1 LLDDVVALLHH
12 RRYVVAGA
20 GREIRTR
27 YAGAAMGVVWH
38 VLVPLVQIGVYFV
51 VFSQFFLARPGAP
64 TVGHYVIFMLCGILP
79 WFAFTETVGSGA
91 ASLVARE
98 NYLRKLPIPEAVF
111 VAETAAV
118 ASMTMALYLVA
129 LIVVA
134 AGMGVPPAFSWLLV
148 PIVLVLLLA
157 FGFGI
162 ALIVAPLCI
171 LFRDLN
177 QFVVIAL
184 QLWFWV
190 TPVLYDTA
198 RLGPRLR
205 RVVELNPV
213 TTHVESL
220 RALLIAGTV
229 PAASAWA
236 AMLLFAIV
244 PILAGLAIC
253 RRVHSDL
260 RDAI

>member
-1 LLDDVVALLHH
+1 MLDDVAALWRH
-12 RRYVVAGA
+12 RRYVAAGA

-51 VFSQFFLARPGAP
+51 VFSQFFLSRPGAP
-64 TVGHYVIFMLCGILP
+64 TVGHYALFMLCGILP

-118 ASMTMALYLVA
+118 ASLNMLLYLVA
-129 LIVVA
+129 LLVIA
-134 AGMGVPPAFSWLLV
+134 ASMGVPPAFSWLLV
-148 PIVLVLLLA
+148 PIVLALLLA
-157 FGFGI
+157 FGFGL
-162 ALIVAPLCI
+162 ALMTAPLCI
-171 LFRDLN
+171 LFRDLG
-177 QFVVIAL
+177 QLVVIGL

-190 TPVLYDTA
+190 TPILYDAA

-205 RVVELNPV
+205 RAVELNPV

-236 AMLLFAIV
+236 AMLFYAVV
-244 PILAGLAIC
+244 PLLAGLAIC
-253 RRVHSDL
+253 RRFHSDL
-260 RDAI
+260 RDAV

>member
-1 LLDDVVALLHH
+1 MLDDVVALLHH

-111 VAETAAV
+111 VAETSAV
-118 ASMTMALYLVA
+118 ASVTMALYMVA
-129 LIVVA
+129 LFVVA
-134 AGMGVPPAFSWLLV
+134 VSMGLVPAFSWLLV
-148 PIVLVLLLA
+148 PVVLALLLA

-171 LFRDLN
+171 LFRDLA
-177 QFVVIAL
+177 QLVGIGL

-190 TPVLYDTA
+190 TPILYDAT
-198 RLGPRLR
+198 RLGPGLR

-213 TTHVESL
+213 TVHVESL
-220 RALLIAGTV
+220 RALLMAGTV
-229 PAASAWA
+229 PSGTAWA
-236 AMLLFAIV
+236 AMLSFAIV
-244 PILAGLAIC
+244 PVLAGLAIC
-253 RRVHSDL
+253 RRFHSDL
-260 RDAI
+260 RDAV